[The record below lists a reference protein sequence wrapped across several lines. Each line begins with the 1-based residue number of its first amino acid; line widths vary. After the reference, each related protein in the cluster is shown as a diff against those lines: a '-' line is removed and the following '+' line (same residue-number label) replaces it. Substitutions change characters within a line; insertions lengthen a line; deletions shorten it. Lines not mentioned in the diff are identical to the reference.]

1 MMNQVSAGMAGTGVA
16 GAAPRSVVEGRAL
29 VPAVAFPLVQRE
41 ADRGRCYLDNAA
53 TTQKPEEVIEAQARF
68 YRETNANIHR
78 GIHRLSME
86 ATDLFEEVRAAAAR
100 FIGAA
105 RPEEIIFCRGATE
118 ALNLA
123 AHGWGLS
130 HLQPGDEVVLT
141 TLEHHSN
148 LVPWQLVAA
157 RTGAKLVE
165 LKPDREGLIS
175 EKALSR
181 VIGPQ
186 TRLVGMTHVSN
197 LLGSVSDIRTAA
209 EAAHRVGALLLVDGA
224 QAVGHLPVDVS
235 DLGCDLYAVSGHK
248 MFGPTGTGFL
258 WGRYDLLDRFE
269 PFLGGGDMIDEVQ
282 FQQSTWAEL
291 PARLEAGTPNIGGVA
306 GLGAAISFLEGVGM
320 ARIRQHD
327 MELAGEARERL
338 AAIPDVEVYGPSD
351 PVLRSGLVS
360 FNVEGIHAHD
370 VGCVLDSEG
379 VAVRTGHMCSQ
390 PTLQHLGIGSC
401 VRASFA
407 LYNGREDLDRLVA
420 GLAKTVD
427 FFKAR

>member
-1 MMNQVSAGMAGTGVA
+1 MSLGNASMGGTAPGSVS
-16 GAAPRSVVEGRAL
+16 EGRAL
-29 VPAVAFPLVQRE
+29 VPSVIFPLVESE
-41 ADRGRCYLDNAA
+41 AGRGRCYLDNAA
-53 TTQKPEEVIEAQARF
+53 TTQKPDEVIEAEARF

-86 ATDLFEEVRAAAAR
+86 ATDLFEGVRSAAAR

-130 HLQPGDEVVLT
+130 HLRPGDEVVLT

-148 LVPWQLVAA
+148 LVPWQLAVA
-157 RTGAKLVE
+157 RTGARLVE
-165 LKPDREGLIS
+165 LKPDARGVIS
-175 EKALSR
+175 EEDLAR
-181 VIGPQ
+181 VIGPK

-197 LLGSVSDIRTAA
+197 LLGSVNDIQQAA
-209 EAAHRVGALLLVDGA
+209 DMAHRVGAILLVDGA
-224 QAVGHLPVDVS
+224 QAVGHMPVDVS

-248 MFGPTGTGFL
+248 MFSPTGTGFL
-258 WGRYDLLDRFE
+258 WGRYEVLERFE
-269 PFLGGGDMIDEVQ
+269 PFLGGGDMIEEVN

-291 PARLEAGTPNIGGVA
+291 PARLEAGTPNLGGVA
-306 GLGAAISFLEGVGM
+306 GLGAAITFLERVGM
-320 ARIRQHD
+320 NRVRRHD
-327 MELAGEARERL
+327 QELVGEARERL
-338 AAIPDVEVYGPSD
+338 AAIPGVTLYGPSESWR
-351 PVLRSGLVS
+351 RSGLVS

-370 VGCVLDSEG
+370 VGCVLDTEG

-390 PTLQHLGIGSC
+390 PALAHLGIGSC

-407 LYNGREDLDRLVA
+407 LYNSRTDLDRLVA
-420 GLAKTVD
+420 SLEKTVD
-427 FFKAR
+427 FFSAR

>member
-1 MMNQVSAGMAGTGVA
+1 MNQASASMGGGVA
-16 GAAPRSVVEGRAL
+16 AAAAPRSVTEGHAL
-29 VPAVAFPLVQRE
+29 VPSVVFPLIRRE
-41 ADRGRCYLDNAA
+41 HQRGRCYLDNAA
-53 TTQKPEEVIEAQARF
+53 TTQKPEEVIEAEARF
-68 YRETNANIHR
+68 YREQNANIHR

-86 ATDLFEEVRAAAAR
+86 ATDRFEAVRAAAAR
-100 FIGAA
+100 FVGAG

-123 AHGWGLS
+123 AHSWGLP

-165 LKPDREGLIS
+165 LKPDREGTIS
-175 EKALSR
+175 EEALAR
-181 VIGPQ
+181 AIGPR

-197 LLGSVSDIRTAA
+197 LLGSVSDIRMAA

-224 QAVGHLPVDVS
+224 QAVGHMPVDVLE
-235 DLGCDLYAVSGHK
+235 LGCDLYAVSGHK

-258 WGRYDLLDRFE
+258 WGRYDLLERFE
-269 PFLGGGDMIDEVQ
+269 PFLGGGDMIEEVW
-282 FQQSTWAEL
+282 FEQSTWAEL
-291 PARLEAGTPNIGGVA
+291 PARLEAGTPNIGGVV
-306 GLGAAISFLEGVGM
+306 GLGAAIEFLERVGM
-320 ARIRQHD
+320 TRVRRHD

-338 AAIPDVEVYGPSD
+338 AAIPGVTVYGPTIPAS
-351 PVLRSGLVS
+351 RSGLVS
-360 FNVEGIHAHD
+360 FNVAGIHAHD
-370 VGCVLDSEG
+370 VGCVLDAEG

-390 PTLQHLGIGSC
+390 PALRHLGLESC

-407 LYNGREDLDRLVA
+407 LYNSREDLDRLTA
-420 GLAKTVD
+420 GLEKTVV
-427 FFKAR
+427 FFNAR

>member
-1 MMNQVSAGMAGTGVA
+1 MSLGNASMGGTVPGSVS
-16 GAAPRSVVEGRAL
+16 EGRAL
-29 VPAVAFPLVQRE
+29 VPSVIFPLVESE
-41 ADRGRCYLDNAA
+41 AGRGRCYLDNAA
-53 TTQKPEEVIEAQARF
+53 TTQKPEEVIEAEACF

-86 ATDLFEEVRAAAAR
+86 ATDLFEGVRSAAAR

-130 HLQPGDEVVLT
+130 HLRPGDEVVLT

-148 LVPWQLVAA
+148 LVPWQLAVA
-157 RTGAKLVE
+157 RTGARLVE
-165 LKPDREGLIS
+165 LKPDARGVIS
-175 EKALSR
+175 EEDLAR
-181 VIGPQ
+181 VIGPK

-197 LLGSVSDIRTAA
+197 FLGSVNDIQQAA
-209 EAAHRVGALLLVDGA
+209 DLAHRVGAILLVDGA
-224 QAVGHLPVDVS
+224 QAVGHMPVDVS

-248 MFGPTGTGFL
+248 MFSPTGTGFL
-258 WGRYDLLDRFE
+258 WGRYEVLERFE
-269 PFLGGGDMIDEVQ
+269 PFLGGGDMIEEVN

-291 PARLEAGTPNIGGVA
+291 PARLEAGTPNLGGVA
-306 GLGAAISFLEGVGM
+306 GLGAAITFLERVGM
-320 ARIRQHD
+320 NRVRRHD
-327 MELAGEARERL
+327 QELVGEARERL
-338 AAIPDVEVYGPSD
+338 AAIPGVTLYGPSESWR
-351 PVLRSGLVS
+351 RSGLVS

-370 VGCVLDSEG
+370 VGCVLDTEG

-390 PTLQHLGIGSC
+390 PALAHLGIGSC

-407 LYNGREDLDRLVA
+407 LYNGRTDLDRLVA
-420 GLAKTVD
+420 GLEKTVD
-427 FFKAR
+427 FFSAR

>member
-1 MMNQVSAGMAGTGVA
+1 MSLGNASMGGTAPGSVS
-16 GAAPRSVVEGRAL
+16 EGRAL
-29 VPAVAFPLVQRE
+29 VPSVIFPLVESE
-41 ADRGRCYLDNAA
+41 AGRGRCYLDNAA
-53 TTQKPEEVIEAQARF
+53 TTQKPDEVIEAEARF

-86 ATDLFEEVRAAAAR
+86 ATDLFEGVRSAAAR

-130 HLQPGDEVVLT
+130 HLRPGDEVVLT

-148 LVPWQLVAA
+148 LVPWQLAVA
-157 RTGAKLVE
+157 RTGARLVE
-165 LKPDREGLIS
+165 LKPDARGVIS
-175 EKALSR
+175 EEDLAR
-181 VIGPQ
+181 VIGPK

-197 LLGSVSDIRTAA
+197 LLGSVNDIQQAA
-209 EAAHRVGALLLVDGA
+209 DMAHRVGAILLVDGA
-224 QAVGHLPVDVS
+224 QAVGHMPVDVS

-248 MFGPTGTGFL
+248 MFSPTGTGFL
-258 WGRYDLLDRFE
+258 WGRYEVLERFE
-269 PFLGGGDMIDEVQ
+269 PFLGGGDMIEEVN

-291 PARLEAGTPNIGGVA
+291 PARLEAGTPNLGGVA
-306 GLGAAISFLEGVGM
+306 GLGAAITFLERVGM
-320 ARIRQHD
+320 NRVRRHD
-327 MELAGEARERL
+327 QELVGEARERL
-338 AAIPDVEVYGPSD
+338 AAIPGVTLYGPSESWR
-351 PVLRSGLVS
+351 RSGLVS

-370 VGCVLDSEG
+370 VGCVLDTEG

-390 PTLQHLGIGSC
+390 PALAHLGIGSC

-407 LYNGREDLDRLVA
+407 LYNGRTDLDRLVA
-420 GLAKTVD
+420 GLEKTVD
-427 FFKAR
+427 FFSAR